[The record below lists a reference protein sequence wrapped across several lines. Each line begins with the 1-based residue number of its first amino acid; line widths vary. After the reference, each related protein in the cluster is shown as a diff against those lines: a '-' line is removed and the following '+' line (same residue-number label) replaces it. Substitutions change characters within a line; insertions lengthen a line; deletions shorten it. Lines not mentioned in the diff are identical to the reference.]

1 MAPAT
6 CRLRK
11 ECPEC
16 AIAAGA
22 CSLVSFAECL
32 QCDSMGMGQDKQRHI
47 VCASN
52 KLEAAEKKSKEHL
65 DTLKEQKKELLLQR
79 KRLEDEEKEKEMHIG
94 QLNIT
99 LASAK
104 KMMEKA
110 QSMLGTAEWH
120 LHEVR
125 EQLKKVKK
133 KEKCE
138 KVQRNFILVV
148 LLAYTVIVSIEY
160 LRDALKLSRDNQV
173 AILLSVLAASFQASL
188 YATQKAVQELKVS
201 IRQLEDKVSEFKQE
215 VDAFE
220 KQKEEIRN
228 DHRDQQRISEE
239 MDREREKFSEVNEKE
254 EVVKEY
260 HSLLSLLV
268 QMVNSIQND
277 SNHDDIWDT
286 LNEISQSMMQLGKEG
301 AMYFGCSAGEEKT
314 KQVRRLKGIVDKF
327 L

>member
-1 MAPAT
+1 M
-6 CRLRK
+6 
-11 ECPEC
+11 
-16 AIAAGA
+16 
-22 CSLVSFAECL
+22 
-32 QCDSMGMGQDKQRHI
+32 
-47 VCASN
+47 
-52 KLEAAEKKSKEHL
+52 
-65 DTLKEQKKELLLQR
+65 
-79 KRLEDEEKEKEMHIG
+79 
-94 QLNIT
+94 
-99 LASAK
+99 
-104 KMMEKA
+104 
-110 QSMLGTAEWH
+110 
-120 LHEVR
+120 
-125 EQLKKVKK
+125 
-133 KEKCE
+133 
-138 KVQRNFILVV
+138 
-148 LLAYTVIVSIEY
+148 
-160 LRDALKLSRDNQV
+160 
-173 AILLSVLAASFQASL
+173 LSVLAASFQASL